1 MLGNVNVIVLIM
13 NGAVE
18 KELVKMY
25 SINFFFSYSRLAY
38 TTSLALFFFFF
49 LMVRLIISYYILYNK
64 IDFIIH
70 SCAK

>member
-49 LMVRLIISYYILYNK
+49 NGQIDNIILYNV
-64 IDFIIH
+64 
-70 SCAK
+70 